1 MVRTGEAGEDLK
13 GVRVRP
19 SSHLGKVR
27 SRQRTGTCKGPG
39 VKVAWLDGGAA
50 RGQQSWARAG
60 NAGSD
65 GPEGQACPLGHDDHC
80 GGVAVPLRMRGP
92 KARFEQSR
100 GTIRLRSGTVREQAG
115 DSSGIKGISRGN
127 RPEKAEMTQL
137 RT

>member
-1 MVRTGEAGEDLK
+1 M
-13 GVRVRP
+13 
-19 SSHLGKVR
+19 
-27 SRQRTGTCKGPG
+27 Q
-39 VKVAWLDGGAA
+39 GAMGLRDRRA
-50 RGQQSWARAG
+50 PWAMMTIVGAL
-60 NAGSD
+60 AL
-65 GPEGQACPLGHDDHC
+65 PLS
-80 GGVAVPLRMRGP
+80 MRGP